1 LPVDLRRVEGLLL
14 DVDGVLVSDW
24 QPLSGAVGALARLR
38 ELNVPFRLMT
48 NTTMFSRS
56 DLAATLAEA
65 GFDVS
70 RDELVTAPM
79 ATAALLRSR
88 YPGARCFL
96 LGAADLTEDLEGVR
110 FVEDGADVVVV
121 AGADQAFTWENLSRA
136 FRMLVGGAALV
147 AMHRNLYW
155 LTGGRLA
162 LDAGA
167 YVAGLEEAAGVK
179 AVVAGKPSPD
189 FFRQA
194 VALLGMPAERVAM
207 VGDDLQNDVLAA
219 QALGLAGVLVRP
231 GKSPSGPVGRPAGN
245 PDHVIG
251 SIAELPGA
259 LGPR

>member
-1 LPVDLRRVEGLLL
+1 MPPDLRQVEGLLL

-24 QPLSGAVGALARLR
+24 QPLSGAVDAFARLR
-38 ELNVPFRLMT
+38 ELKVPFRLMT
-48 NTTMFSRS
+48 NTTMLSRS
-56 DLAATLAEA
+56 GLAATLAEA
-65 GFDVS
+65 GFDVERS
-70 RDELVTAPM
+70 ELVTAPL

-96 LGAADLTEDLEGVR
+96 LGAADLSEDLEGVTL
-110 FVEDGADVVVV
+110 VDEGADVVV
-121 AGADQAFTWENLSRA
+121 AGADEAFTWENLNRA
-136 FRMLVGGAALV
+136 FRMLLDGATHV
-147 AMHRNLYW
+147 AMHRNLSW

-179 AVVAGKPSPD
+179 ALVAGKPSSD

-207 VGDDLQNDVLAA
+207 VGVDLQNDVLAA
-219 QALGLAGVLVRP
+219 QALGLTGVLVRAGESRP
-231 GKSPSGPVGRPAGN
+231 GPAGRPAGK
-245 PDHVIG
+245 PDHVID